1 MGRLSRPKS
10 TDINGELLLNGKIYN
25 YTNLGLYRNK
35 LSFLLIKEYFEDLDK
50 SSKDIKKF
58 YWSSKKSPNGPLL
71 SEDKKWYKVIG
82 EFECRIHKDIHG
94 MPSFFEFVILHS
106 SSESEFCQIN
116 EQDIRDAKLESI
128 LYNSQELP
136 FV

>member
-25 YTNLGLYRNK
+25 YTNLGLYHNK
-35 LSFLLIKEYFEDLDK
+35 LSFLITKEHLEDIDQSLK
-50 SSKDIKKF
+50 NLNKF

-71 SEDKKWYKVIG
+71 SDESKWYKVVG
-82 EFECRIHKDIHG
+82 QFESRTHKDIHG
-94 MPSFFEFVILHS
+94 MPSFFEVIILLS
-106 SSESEFCQIN
+106 SKESEFCIVDKG
-116 EQDIRDAKLESI
+116 DIRDAKLESI